1 MEKDTK
7 DINVLKANRLVSAP
21 VAALKKIE
29 PKKKLKVYDEKSTQS
44 TAKEIVKTHSAI
56 DEKLMNACIFKMQSE
71 NVGIK
76 YQEIKSRAL
85 SIVEKMKID
94 AVNHK
99 DVFECAVEEEAR
111 KILRAE
117 IKKIYVFDTHEI
129 LSLCGIEEENLRWA
143 LNKLKK
149 FQNLNA
155 SLITEYIPN
164 SALNDVVEQVSSV
177 NPIPRITVR
186 PNEIEVELQSYA
198 VPYLFALAHGFTK
211 VNLLQIQQLKS
222 SYALRL
228 YDIITMLY
236 KIQERKTYEFQELQ
250 ALFGTNYKTLT
261 EFKKNV
267 LSKAITEINDKS
279 DMSVELIKLHGQKLR
294 FKIIRKSQLD
304 RMMQPQFDKT
314 LSIADLSHFLVC
326 EQFFKN
332 MGRVNAVKDFEK
344 YKAGILKILQEKK
357 EEELEI
363 EYKIA
368 EPHFAAIPK
377 IQKILKENQTNY
389 TYDEKYMVVRTDELA
404 QNDYGFVRLGDN
416 PAECLCELEKS
427 FMQQTPPLPSP
438 LFTKKED
445 ATLTKK
451 SNWPEELIEPKQVN
465 NPNKILNEI
474 VEMGSFLYFDSEQ
487 TRNIID
493 KSNINIFMAEMVNRI
508 INSRDYERF
517 FSFPSPAQ
525 KLLFVKISNE

>member
-1 MEKDTK
+1 MEK

-21 VAALKKIE
+21 ITKIKKIE

-56 DEKLMNACIFKMQSE
+56 DEKLMNACIFKMQNE
-71 NVGIK
+71 NAGIK
-76 YQEIKSRAL
+76 YQEIKTRAL
-85 SIVEKMKID
+85 SIVERMKID
-94 AVNHK
+94 AAKHK

-164 SALNDVVEQVSSV
+164 SALNDVVEQISSV

-211 VNLLQIQQLKS
+211 VNLLQIQKLKS

-228 YDIITMLY
+228 YDIITMVY
-236 KIQERKTYEFQELQ
+236 KIQDRKTYEFQELQ
-250 ALFGTNYKTLT
+250 GLFGTNYKTLT

-279 DMSVELIKLHGQKLR
+279 DMSVELIKMHGQKLR

-304 RMMQPQFDKT
+304 RMMQPHFDKT
-314 LSIADLSHFLVC
+314 LSLADLSHFLVC

-357 EEELEI
+357 EEELQI

-377 IQKILKENQTNY
+377 IQKILENQTNY
-389 TYDEKYMVVRTDELA
+389 TYDEKYMVVRTDDPA

-416 PAECLCELEKS
+416 PIECLRELEKS
-427 FMQQTPPLPSP
+427 FMQQTPPPLPSP
-438 LFTKKED
+438 LFTHK
-445 ATLTKK
+445 L
-451 SNWPEELIEPKQVN
+451 EELIETKQAKD
-465 NPNKILNEI
+465 PDKILNEI

-487 TRNIID
+487 TRHIID
-493 KSNINIFMAEMVNRI
+493 KSNIIIFMHEMVNRI
-508 INSRDYERF
+508 NNSRDYERF